1 MPAHMTL
8 KKPRKGTATAA
19 RRSQKR
25 AADRVLSRN
34 AATVR
39 ERDGHRCRVCG
50 STHELH
56 VHHIRYRSQGVD
68 HSPSNLVTLCRVCHE
83 KVHAKTLRLMGNAE
97 HELGTMEGSVDTL
110 DAIDEMLARAA
121 RWSFRSSGG

>member
-1 MPAHMTL
+1 MTL
-8 KKPRKGTATAA
+8 KKPRKGAATAA
-19 RRSQKR
+19 RRSRKR
-25 AADRVLSRN
+25 AADRVLSKH

-50 STHELH
+50 STNELH
-56 VHHIRYRSQGVD
+56 VHHIRYRSQGGD

-97 HELGTMEGSVDTL
+97 YGLGSMEGSTDVLEAL
-110 DAIDEMLARAA
+110 DEILARAA
-121 RWSFRSSGG
+121 RWSFRSPGA